1 MALWCCCISAGPGN
15 TYRKTIEMLHPWR
28 KRHSLVS
35 TLQFVSQFNEDCISF
50 RQVHFQRSFLTCSV
64 LHVQVSICPSLWTG
78 VFKKLPLLQK
88 KLWLSGFSHKHS
100 KKHEEQKLRVMF
112 ILISWCLSIQHDFL
126 SCLVA
131 EAGTKKP
138 KTTILSWHFFTKKP
152 IKILCI
158 YVSLCLDE
166 MHLNIGII
174 DIGMIPCPDVFHT
187 QDPHSLKIPCR
198 LLVHERMRERVS

>member
-1 MALWCCCISAGPGN
+1 M
-15 TYRKTIEMLHPWR
+15 KTVFLSGRSIF
-28 KRHSLVS
+28 K
-35 TLQFVSQFNEDCISF
+35 D
-50 RQVHFQRSFLTCSV
+50 HFW
-64 LHVQVSICPSLWTG
+64 HVQCCTSKYLFVLLFEQ
-78 VFKKLPLLQK
+78 VFLRNCLSYKK

>member
-1 MALWCCCISAGPGN
+1 MFILVP
-15 TYRKTIEMLHPWR
+15 YRNSCQRAIL
-28 KRHSLVS
+28 S
-35 TLQFVSQFNEDCISF
+35 TGIINK
-50 RQVHFQRSFLTCSV
+50 
-64 LHVQVSICPSLWTG
+64 SICG
-78 VFKKLPLLQK
+78 
-88 KLWLSGFSHKHS
+88 WLCTFFPYAAALGRCYFSHKHS

-174 DIGMIPCPDVFHT
+174 DIGMIPCPEVFHT